1 MPGVTQ
7 FLQSFT
13 CQCSEIKATHHV
25 QTSKEVQSHYCW
37 GVIDSVNIL
46 AACEADGINYPNNDI
61 ANFAVSGSAECSQRC
76 QSEPRCALFAYSKGR
91 KLCWL
96 KTKKGAATKNSD
108 ILTGFKTLGGNNLS
122 PIQQIIFKYPGSAFT
137 KALSLRFSN
146 FACLLYNSEQ
156 AESLSEKPFL
166 ILDGLKCFSFEPVD
180 CNWCLIPFLDT
191 W

>member
-1 MPGVTQ
+1 MPNN
-7 FLQSFT
+7 L
-13 CQCSEIKATHHV
+13 CR
-25 QTSKEVQSHYCW
+25 W
-37 GVIDSVNIL
+37 VIGSVKIS
-46 AACEADGINYPNNDI
+46 AACEADGIDYPHNDI

-156 AESLSEKPFL
+156 AESLSQKALSLLE
-166 ILDGLKCFSFEPVD
+166 CE
-180 CNWCLIPFLDT
+180 
-191 W
+191 